1 MNEFVSYLSDENYVI
16 IGINNGKVNAISN
29 EVIDGIHQALNIAE
43 KDDKV
48 VILTGLSGIFS
59 GGFD

>member
-29 EVIDGIHQALNIAE
+29 EVIDICIVVYIAIALINIYI
-43 KDDKV
+43 V
-48 VILTGLSGIFS
+48 RCNRYL
-59 GGFD
+59 